1 MYTRLDVK
9 QITGKNVLYRTQKS
23 AHYSAMAYMG
33 KASKKRVDTRTYI
46 TDSLCWQQNHNM
58 VNQLYSNK
66 KQLQKLHIAFYF
78 SFPILWIYSGI
89 SCYYQ

>member
-33 KASKKRVDTRTYI
+33 KASRKRVDTRTYI
-46 TDSLCWQQNHNM
+46 TDSLCW
-58 VNQLYSNK
+58 
-66 KQLQKLHIAFYF
+66 
-78 SFPILWIYSGI
+78 
-89 SCYYQ
+89 